1 MVEFPCCVA
10 IIIYGN
16 AAWVTLNISDVDEIR
31 YTEFMSLYVLL
42 YII

>member
-1 MVEFPCCVA
+1 MVKFPCCVA

-16 AAWVTLNISDVDEIR
+16 AAWLTLNISDVDEIR
-31 YTEFMSLYVLL
+31 DIKFMSLYVLL